1 MKKICLKREAK
12 NKKEAWLNRYD
23 FAYAGRDSVNT
34 HLNTLKSIA
43 PGLIQYATNQ
53 IYKVVEKR
61 IVQAMNQRGKHPQPK
76 PMRVLTISKQ
86 MKGKSVLS

>member
-1 MKKICLKREAK
+1 M
-12 NKKEAWLNRYD
+12 
-23 FAYAGRDSVNT
+23 
-34 HLNTLKSIA
+34 KSIA

-53 IYKVVEKR
+53 IDKVVEKR
-61 IVQAMNQRGKHPQPK
+61 IVQAMNQRGKHRQPK